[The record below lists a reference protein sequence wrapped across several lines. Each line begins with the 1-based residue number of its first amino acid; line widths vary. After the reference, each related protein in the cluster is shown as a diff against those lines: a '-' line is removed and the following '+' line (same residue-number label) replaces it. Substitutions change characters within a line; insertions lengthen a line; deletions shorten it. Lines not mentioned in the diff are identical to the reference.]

1 MYLSIL
7 SALVGFIFC
16 SVGLVLLVRGDGK
29 KSNRNVVRSS
39 YWFAAAAAIVLLGTI
54 SFVAV

>member
-1 MYLSIL
+1 M
-7 SALVGFIFC
+7 GFIFC

-29 KSNRNVVRSS
+29 KNDRNIVRSS

-54 SFVAV
+54 SFVAL